1 VEGRKRLPTPC
12 HTGKRR
18 GFTLLE
24 TLLVA
29 GLMSLLVLLISA
41 GWAAFGGPTV
51 DALARCKVAQE
62 ARLAVAALSADLG
75 GYPVTSPGRLGTLAQ
90 GAFVGRQQPG
100 GSQLWLC
107 FDGGASPNGLADW
120 GPPDTVVVYQVQD
133 GCLVRQDQTAGTSFT
148 VARYVT
154 GFTVQDLGA
163 GCVQLQLTFSYRGLT
178 RTYTWIARDP

>member
-1 VEGRKRLPTPC
+1 MRLAYQR
-12 HTGKRR
+12 HG

-41 GWAAFGGPTV
+41 GWAGFGGPTV
-51 DALARCKVAQE
+51 DALVRCKVAQE

-75 GYPVTSPGRLGTLAQ
+75 GYPATGQGRPGTVAQ
-90 GAFVGRQQPG
+90 SAFVGRQQPG

-107 FDGGASPNGLADW
+107 FDGGTNPNGLADW
-120 GPPDTVVVYQVQD
+120 GPPDTVIVYQVQN
-133 GCLVRQDQTAGTSFT
+133 GCLVRQDQAAGTSFT

-154 GFTVQDLGA
+154 GFTAQDLG
-163 GCVQLQLTFSYRGLT
+163 GGQVQLQLTFTYRAIT